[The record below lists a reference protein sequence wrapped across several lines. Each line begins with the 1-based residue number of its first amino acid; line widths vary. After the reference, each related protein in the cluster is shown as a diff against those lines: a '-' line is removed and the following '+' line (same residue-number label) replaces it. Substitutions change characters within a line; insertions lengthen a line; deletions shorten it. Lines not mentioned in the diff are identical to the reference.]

1 MHRKRNVFLVSLQRL
16 YITWE
21 SFVGNDL
28 FTFASAGAYSFL
40 LSALPIVLMVLLILV
55 RVLHT
60 SPEAIQS
67 LMNENG
73 FEAASFTLSKY
84 IEPITSFRTVG
95 LFEVI
100 IGITVF
106 WMARRF
112 FASIQR
118 GMRMIYR
125 KQGKKKPIKEN
136 LIVIAG
142 EVILVILVV
151 LLSIFLIAGN
161 AFFKTVLSENLMT
174 PFLFRLFRNLFRFV
188 PFGIIFLFLFLV
200 YFVTPRSRP
209 RKVYSMQASAACT
222 ISFFIVQF
230 AFTTFV
236 NLSRYNLVYG
246 ILGNIIIIMLEV
258 YIFFFLFLFFAQ
270 FQYVVQFFESFLL
283 AQLYLLPPYDDPKIR
298 RQIERIMFIR
308 PPVFY
313 LRYAITKKKG
323 EPIFSMD
330 ENSNELYYVW
340 NGAVRIMMPN
350 QVADISRGGIFGEL
364 SSIIGGSRT
373 ASAVALS
380 DVTLLK
386 IPARLFRATIEIDGA
401 MSRRALKMITDYV
414 RKTNRMPLSID
425 FDV

>member
-1 MHRKRNVFLVSLQRL
+1 MHRKRNHFLVSLQRL

-21 SFVGNDL
+21 SFLGNDL
-28 FTFASAGAYSFL
+28 FTFASAGAYSFI

-60 SPEAIQS
+60 SPEAIQALIS
-67 LMNENG
+67 ENG
-73 FEAASFTLSKY
+73 FDTGSIAISKY
-84 IEPITSFRTVG
+84 IEPITAFRTVG
-95 LFEVI
+95 ILEII

-125 KQGKKKPIKEN
+125 KQGRKKPIKEN

-142 EVILVILVV
+142 EVVLVILVV

-174 PFLFRLFRNLFRFV
+174 PVLFRLFRNLFRFV
-188 PFGIIFLFLFLV
+188 PFVMIFLFLFLV
-200 YFVTPRSRP
+200 YFVTPSSRP
-209 RKVYSMQASAACT
+209 RKTHSMQASAACT
-222 ISFFIVQF
+222 ISFLVVQL
-230 AFTTFV
+230 AFSTFV

-246 ILGNIIIIMLEV
+246 ILGNIIVIMLEV
-258 YIFFFLFLFFAQ
+258 YLFFFLFLFFAQ
-270 FQYVVQFFESFLL
+270 FQYVVQFFETFLL
-283 AQLYLLPPYDDPKIR
+283 AQLYLLPPYDDPKIL
-298 RQIERIMFIR
+298 RQLERIMFIR

-313 LRYAITKKKG
+313 LRYAVTKKKG
-323 EPIFSMD
+323 EIIYSMD
-330 ENSNELYYVW
+330 DASTELYYVW
-340 NGAVRIMMPN
+340 NGTVRIMMPN
-350 QVADISRGGIFGEL
+350 QVADVSRGGVFGEL
-364 SSIIGGSRT
+364 SSIIGGNRT
-373 ASAVALS
+373 ATAVALS
-380 DVTLLK
+380 DATLLK
-386 IPARLFRATIEIDGA
+386 IPARLFRATIQIDGA
-401 MSRRALKMITDYV
+401 MSRRALRMITDYI

>member
-60 SPEAIQS
+60 SPEAIQTLIS
-67 LMNENG
+67 ENG
-73 FEAASFTLSKY
+73 FETATGTLSKY
-84 IEPITSFRTVG
+84 IEPMLAFRTVG
-95 LFEVI
+95 IFEMI

-136 LIVIAG
+136 LIVIAA
-142 EVILVILVV
+142 EVVLVILIV
-151 LLSIFLIAGN
+151 LMTIFLIAGN
-161 AFFKTVLSENLMT
+161 AFFTTVLSANLLS
-174 PFLFRLFRNLFRFV
+174 PVLFSLFRNLFRFV
-188 PFGIIFLFLFLV
+188 PFGIIFVFLFLV
-200 YFVTPRSRP
+200 YFATPSLRP
-209 RKVYSMQASAACT
+209 RKKHSFQASAACT
-222 ISFFIVQF
+222 ASFFIVQF
-230 AFTTFV
+230 AFSAFV

-246 ILGNIIIIMLEV
+246 ILGNLIVIMLEV

-270 FQYVVQFFESFLL
+270 FQYVVQFFETFLL
-283 AQLYLLPPYDDPKIR
+283 AQLYLLPAYDDPKIR

-313 LRYAITKKKG
+313 LRYAVTKKMG
-323 EPIFSMD
+323 ELIYSMD
-330 ENSNELYYVW
+330 DTSTELYYVW

-350 QVADISRGGIFGEL
+350 QVTDYSRGRIFGEF
-364 SSIIGGSRT
+364 SGIVGGNRT
-373 ASAVALS
+373 STAIALT

-401 MSRRALKMITDYV
+401 MSRRALRLITDYI
-414 RKTNRMPLSID
+414 RKSNRMPLSID

>member
-1 MHRKRNVFLVSLQRL
+1 MHRKRNRFLVSLQRL

-21 SFVGNDL
+21 SFLGNDL
-28 FTFASAGAYSFL
+28 FTFASAGAYSFI

-60 SPEAIQS
+60 SPEAIQALIS
-67 LMNENG
+67 ENG
-73 FEAASFTLSKY
+73 FNTGSAALSRY
-84 IEPITSFRTVG
+84 IEPIIAFRTVG
-95 LFEVI
+95 ILEII

-142 EVILVILVV
+142 EVVLVILVV

-174 PFLFRLFRNLFRFV
+174 PVLFRLFRNLFRFI
-188 PFGIIFLFLFLV
+188 PFVIIFLFLFLV
-200 YFVTPRSRP
+200 YFVTPSSRP
-209 RKVYSMQASAACT
+209 RKTHSMQASAACT
-222 ISFFIVQF
+222 LSFLVVQL
-230 AFTTFV
+230 AFSTFV

-246 ILGNIIIIMLEV
+246 ILGNIIVIMLEV
-258 YIFFFLFLFFAQ
+258 YMFFFLFLFFAQ
-270 FQYVVQFFESFLL
+270 FQYVVQFFETFLL
-283 AQLYLLPPYDDPKIR
+283 AQLYLLPPYDDPKIL
-298 RQIERIMFIR
+298 RQLERIMFIR

-313 LRYAITKKKG
+313 LRYAATKKKG
-323 EPIFSMD
+323 EIIYSMD
-330 ENSNELYYVW
+330 DVSTELYYVW
-340 NGAVRIMMPN
+340 NGTVRIMMPN
-350 QVADISRGGIFGEL
+350 QVADVSRGGIFGEL
-364 SSIIGGSRT
+364 SSIIGGNRT
-373 ASAVALS
+373 ATAVALS

-386 IPARLFRATIEIDGA
+386 IPARLFRATIQIDGA
-401 MSRRALKMITDYV
+401 MSRRALRMITDYI

>member
-1 MHRKRNVFLVSLQRL
+1 MHRKRNRFLVSLQRL

-21 SFVGNDL
+21 SFLGNDL

-40 LSALPIVLMVLLILV
+40 LSALPVILMVLLILV

-60 SPEAIQS
+60 SPESIQS
-67 LMNENG
+67 LINENG
-73 FEAASFTLSKY
+73 FDTGSLALSKY
-84 IEPITSFRTVG
+84 IEPITAFRTVG
-95 LFEVI
+95 ILEII